1 MYSPYYNDIQTIRSL
16 NQRCVIAK
24 KLYAALLSKDSSDN
38 QPPTNQNKPSPSD
51 IDEFKNRLYES
62 LSTIPYI
69 PLDYFN
75 NYYDRLFYEIIF
87 EVYHYSQIQL
97 LQDQRIPCIRDCIN
111 QLLPHESN
119 KGSIEEEIS
128 RNKKNLLYDFNNL
141 KPLCTYNKKLNIFY
155 GQMGLYNNGSPIFS
169 PTMTPENTVI
179 ILRSYSD
186 SIFNMKNSKDGIL
199 LHTVY
204 KIIDNYLNYFG
215 NDSQLSFN
223 KEYCFYEFNHIYR
236 LIQYSKCASEYLN
249 PNSTPDP
256 SASFTHTGIPSEYFP
271 LYIYSKLFD
280 TSYISIIDFICKQY
294 KDQLTKIYNTPS
306 VLRSLIIR
314 KELIN
319 TFWIP
324 IINLC
329 LKDAIFIGNNGDFES
344 ICKTCKDWL
353 VSQMASSDY
362 TYTALLHNA
371 KENIGQSTYP
381 NPQVYQN
388 RKDIKDQ
395 KYVKTDTP
403 NHQFNIVL
411 SKAFFYNDFPDYL
424 STYPS
429 APYSLDYCL
438 DFVENN
444 YETRYHHTKDYSL
457 KSCNEYITLKHD
469 AGIIAP

>member
-16 NQRCVIAK
+16 NQRCPIAK

-38 QPPTNQNKPSPSD
+38 QPPTNQNKISLSD

-69 PLDYFN
+69 PQDYFN

-119 KGSIEEEIS
+119 KESIEAEIS

-155 GQMGLYNNGSPIFS
+155 GQMGLYNNDSPAFS

-186 SIFNMKNSKDGIL
+186 SIFNMKNSKDGLL

-204 KIIDNYLNYFG
+204 KIIDNYLNYFSG
-215 NDSQLSFN
+215 HLNFN

-236 LIQYSKCASEYLN
+236 LIQYSRCSSQYLN
-249 PNSTPDP
+249 PET
-256 SASFTHTGIPSEYFP
+256 FTHEDMHTEYFP

-280 TSYISIIDFICKQY
+280 TPYISLIDYICEQY
-294 KDQLTKIYNTPS
+294 DDQLTKIYEKPS
-306 VLRSLIIR
+306 ILRSLMIR
-314 KELIN
+314 KELLN

-329 LKDAIFIGNNGDFES
+329 LKDAVFIGNNGDFES
-344 ICKTCKDWL
+344 ISKTCKDWL
-353 VSQMASSDY
+353 ILQMASPDY
-362 TYTALLHNA
+362 TYTSLLHNA
-371 KENIGQSTYP
+371 KETIEQSTYP
-381 NPQVYQN
+381 NPKDHSN
-388 RKDIKDQ
+388 RRDIKDQ
-395 KYVKTDTP
+395 KYVKTGTP

-429 APYSLDYCL
+429 TPYTLDYCL
-438 DFVENN
+438 DFVENS
-444 YETRYHHTKDYSL
+444 YEMRYQNAKDYSL
-457 KSCNEYITLKHD
+457 KSCNEYVTSSHE